1 MSQVS
6 NPTDRQSD
14 RKTRI
19 ILGCGYV
26 GMHVAKLWLGASD
39 RVLALTR
46 SVERAAELEKLGIE
60 PIVWDWLD
68 PNVADTSRLDV
79 QGPSVGPVSTI
90 LIAVSHA
97 SASHAQALAQL
108 SKYPFANSDSSTPR
122 WIYLSTT
129 GVFADPMPDSPLWV
143 DETSPVAPKRAGSV
157 NALEAEQWLARSGIE
172 HVVLRP
178 AGIYGPGR
186 IPNLQ
191 PLRDGESMAVDPESY
206 LNLIHVEDLALAI
219 ATVAQGPVK
228 HPLYCVC
235 DGHSVQRK
243 EYYTFIAQSLDLPKP
258 IFSEISTKENMRKR
272 SQGNKRVSNK
282 LLLADYPLEL
292 RFPDYRSGLSSLVEE
307 MSR

>member
-26 GMHVAKLWLGASD
+26 GMHVAKLWLGVGD

-46 SVERAAELEKLGIE
+46 SVERARELEKLGIE

-68 PNVADTSRLDV
+68 PNVADKSRLDV
-79 QGPSVGPVSTI
+79 QGPFVGPVSTI

-143 DETSPVAPKRAGSV
+143 DESSPVAPKRPGSV
-157 NALEAEQWLARSGIE
+157 NALEAEQWLEHSGIE

-178 AGIYGPGR
+178 AGIYGPSR

-219 ATVAQGPVK
+219 AAVAQGPVK

-258 IFSEISTKENMRKR
+258 VFSEYSTQDNMRKR

-282 LLLADYPLEL
+282 RLLADYSLEL

-307 MSR
+307 MLR